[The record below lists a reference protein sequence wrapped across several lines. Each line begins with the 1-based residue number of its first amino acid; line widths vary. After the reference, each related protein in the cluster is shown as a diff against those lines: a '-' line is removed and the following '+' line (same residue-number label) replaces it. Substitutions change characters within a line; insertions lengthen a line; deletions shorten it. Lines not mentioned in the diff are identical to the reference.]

1 MTSRCVIQ
9 QRTDININ
17 LRLFWLWLSVSPSR
31 TTCSYLWITVCET
44 HILNHLTVQWRCLKP
59 KNFIASFLQSADS
72 CVCVFGFWS
81 ADLSR
86 DTHTHTSSSDLLT
99 SLPRDSRQHLCNMH
113 LADQIV
119 IQVFL
124 YIAKHSTVK
133 KRRTKNIQSYIVVT
147 LDPNTGPGAHHA
159 SPPLQRDRDH
169 TRATIVYCRCMNLWY
184 NLILHEIA
192 FAWSTTGKQIVASVP
207 QIINSSVYT
216 QFIKKKKKLKLSK
229 QHTDTSNQI

>member
-31 TTCSYLWITVCET
+31 TTCSCLWITVCET
-44 HILNHLTVQWRCLKP
+44 HVLNHVTVQWRCLKP
-59 KNFIASFLQSADS
+59 KIFIASFLQSADS

-81 ADLSR
+81 ADP
-86 DTHTHTSSSDLLT
+86 SSFDLLT
-99 SLPRDSRQHLCNMH
+99 SLPRDSWQHLSNMH
-113 LADQIV
+113 LPDQIV

-159 SPPLQRDRDH
+159 SPPLQWARDH
-169 TRATIVYCRCMNLWY
+169 TPQFFTADVWIYGIISYYMKLHLPEAPLANRLW
-184 NLILHEIA
+184 H
-192 FAWSTTGKQIVASVP
+192 
-207 QIINSSVYT
+207 
-216 QFIKKKKKLKLSK
+216 QFLR
-229 QHTDTSNQI
+229 